1 MNENKKNAKRYHQS
15 IIIPICWKI
24 QIKGLWIF
32 ILNSDLKARGRL
44 TRRFSRSMG
53 GHLANIEKYGGIIEY
68 YESYREYI
76 GKYYLR
82 FERIWSG
89 YAI

>member
-1 MNENKKNAKRYHQS
+1 MF
-15 IIIPICWKI
+15 IWKP
-24 QIKGLWIF
+24 G
-32 ILNSDLKARGRL
+32 LKARGRL
-44 TRRFSRSMG
+44 TGRFSRSMG

-68 YESYREYI
+68 YESCREYI

>member
-1 MNENKKNAKRYHQS
+1 
-15 IIIPICWKI
+15 
-24 QIKGLWIF
+24 
-32 ILNSDLKARGRL
+32 
-44 TRRFSRSMG
+44 MG
-53 GHLANIEKYGGIIEY
+53 GHLANTEKYGGIIEY
-68 YESYREYI
+68 YESCREYI

>member
-1 MNENKKNAKRYHQS
+1 I

-32 ILNSDLKARGRL
+32 ILNSDLKANGRL

-68 YESYREYI
+68 YESCREYI

>member
-1 MNENKKNAKRYHQS
+1 MDIYLEF
-15 IIIPICWKI
+15 
-24 QIKGLWIF
+24 G
-32 ILNSDLKARGRL
+32 LKAKGRL

-68 YESYREYI
+68 YESCREYI

-82 FERIWSG
+82 FERFGADMRFSA
-89 YAI
+89 YPLLTL